1 MPRNPLTP
9 NFGQIP
15 YFIAGRET
23 LIEEITDAFE
33 NGYGHPSLTSLLV
46 GARGTGKTALLS
58 YLADTA
64 QQFGWIAVNVACV
77 DGMLEDVLQ
86 QTSLAASE
94 FVETAERK
102 RLKGF
107 SIAQAIS
114 LEWENEHGQKP
125 NWRSQ
130 MSALLDQL
138 ANRDIGLLITIDE
151 VDPRLSDM
159 VHLASNYQLFIREE
173 RKVALLMAGLPSR
186 IDKMLDNKSISF
198 LRRAS
203 RYELN
208 RIADYEVEQAFEKT
222 AESAGKSFSIDGL
235 ARAVSAAEGFPYMI
249 QLVGFRSWQEAK
261 EAKTI
266 DLASVETGSGLAAKD
281 MEHRVLQA
289 SLRELSPG
297 DIRFLRAMLDD
308 TDESSVADLEN
319 RLGESSGYVAQY
331 RRRLIDRGLIG
342 PRGRGRL
349 GFDLPGLRDYLPKF
363 PG

>member
-1 MPRNPLTP
+1 
-9 NFGQIP
+9 
-15 YFIAGRET
+15 
-23 LIEEITDAFE
+23 
-33 NGYGHPSLTSLLV
+33 
-46 GARGTGKTALLS
+46 
-58 YLADTA
+58 
-64 QQFGWIAVNVACV
+64 
-77 DGMLEDVLQ
+77 
-86 QTSLAASE
+86 
-94 FVETAERK
+94 
-102 RLKGF
+102 
-107 SIAQAIS
+107 
-114 LEWENEHGQKP
+114 
-125 NWRSQ
+125 
-130 MSALLDQL
+130 
-138 ANRDIGLLITIDE
+138 
-151 VDPRLSDM
+151 M

-235 ARAVSAAEGFPYMI
+235 ARAVSAAEVFPYMI

-297 DIRFLRAMLDD
+297 DMRFLRAMLDD